1 MKKETFVISLPT
13 KDKVSTYT
21 GEHTGI
27 LLGID
32 KGALHYKKL
41 TLNEGNGIGYV
52 THLWEPQHLYICSNE
67 EIKEGDWVITQGGAL
82 RQCTNTRSQGNKYIC
97 LATDNLVLTTHC
109 KKIIATTNKAL
120 TCSGLKRY
128 GESCSKNDNCTYPNC
143 KETVRLIPQSFIQLY
158 IDKYNKGEKIEKCM
172 VEYDD
177 YDKVYGYTTLKLNGN
192 EIIISECEEKLYT
205 REEVKEKFSNEI
217 ADRASYTVLP
227 DDIKTKNAIEG
238 DHQFENKAEFEK
250 TASE

>member
-1 MKKETFVISLPT
+1 MKKEAFPILLPT
-13 KDKVSTYT
+13 KGKSD
-21 GEHTGI
+21 
-27 LLGID
+27 
-32 KGALHYKKL
+32 
-41 TLNEGNGIGYV
+41 
-52 THLWEPQHLYICSNE
+52 LWLMHNKSQGLMQLKTASVLDGKAQHLYIRSNE

-82 RQCTNTRSQGNKYIC
+82 RQCTQTRQQGDKYIC
-97 LATDNLVLTTHC
+97 LASDNLVLTTHC

-205 REEVKEKFSNEI
+205 REEVKEI
-217 ADRASYTVLP
+217 AMECAFLSGYENWSGRGATSH
-227 DDIKTKNAIEG
+227 DDAKAYLKEKGIIK
-238 DHQFENKAEFEK
+238 
-250 TASE
+250 